1 MGGVGGVGWGGVGW
15 RFDHSVSKSPKELW
29 SFGVLEFGLDFGLR
43 LDFCLTISVFQ
54 EMIICAD
61 IDEDGKISFDE
72 FKKLMLNPFS

>member
-1 MGGVGGVGWGGVGW
+1 MNRLGQSLNVNQIKA
-15 RFDHSVSKSPKELW
+15 RFLFSKYFP
-29 SFGVLEFGLDFGLR
+29 
-43 LDFCLTISVFQ
+43 ISVFQ